1 MRKQYQPDWMDQQ
14 NLLGE
19 ASTIGGYVGGYV
31 AGTTTADS
39 TGFIIN
45 NTGTSTSN
53 VYSLTS
59 AINMK

>member
-1 MRKQYQPDWMDQQ
+1 MKKSIPRQYQPEWMEQQ
-14 NLLGE
+14 NLLG
-19 ASTIGGYVGGYV
+19 GGSLVGSY

-53 VYSLTS
+53 AYSLTS

>member
-1 MRKQYQPDWMDQQ
+1 MNQQ
-14 NLLGE
+14 SLLGGTVTT
-19 ASTIGGYVGGYV
+19 AGGYVGL
-31 AGTTTADS
+31 TTSADS

-53 VYSLTS
+53 TYSLTS

>member
-1 MRKQYQPDWMDQQ
+1 MARQYQPEWMDQQ
-14 NLLGE
+14 NLLG
-19 ASTIGGYVGGYV
+19 GGSVVGGY
-31 AGTTTADS
+31 AGTVTTADS

-53 VYSLTS
+53 AYSLTS

>member
-1 MRKQYQPDWMDQQ
+1 MPRQYQPDWMDQQ
-14 NLLGE
+14 NLLG
-19 ASTIGGYVGGYV
+19 GGSITTGGF
-31 AGTTTADS
+31 AGSTTADS

-53 VYSLTS
+53 AYSLTS

>member
-1 MRKQYQPDWMDQQ
+1 MSRQYQPEWMDQQ
-14 NLLGE
+14 NLLGGG
-19 ASTIGGYVGGYV
+19 TVGGGYVGI
-31 AGTTTADS
+31 GTTTADS

-53 VYSLTS
+53 AYSLTS